1 MSRHLPEALVGR
13 ELCDGLHGVVR
24 GLDVELEQ
32 RGEACWQ
39 AFTHMGLMIE
49 LLEQRG
55 EACWQ
60 TFTLEQRLTW
70 G

>member
-1 MSRHLPEALVGR
+1 MSRHLPEALVGC

-55 EACWQ
+55 EAW
-60 TFTLEQRLTW
+60 
-70 G
+70 